1 MAAHETGKEGAH
13 VTSRIAI
20 WFLSG
25 LFVVLW
31 SSGFIGAKY
40 GLNDAG
46 TFTLL
51 WWRYVIVVVVL
62 AALTTAFG
70 HWRRMDLPTLC
81 QHVVIGIMAHA
92 VWLAAVLLA
101 IDMDVAPGTAAFIT
115 ALQPMITGL
124 LAGILI
130 EERLVWR
137 QWLGVALG
145 ILSVA
150 IVVADK
156 ARLGGSVIAHLLP
169 FLAALAISLASV
181 FDRRMRSA
189 RTQRAE
195 APILM
200 TTSIHAGASL
210 LALTPFAWVLEGFA
224 ADFTGRFV
232 FALVWLALVVSLAA
246 YGLMFLLLR
255 NVEATKVSSLMYLSP
270 PVTMVIAYAT
280 FGDVLT
286 YGDIIG
292 LAVAAIAVSMVTLSP
307 GTRDRVRAAGG
318 SA

>member
-1 MAAHETGKEGAH
+1 M
-13 VTSRIAI
+13 TSRIAI

-40 GLNDAG
+40 GLSDAG

-51 WWRYVIVVVVL
+51 WWRYLIVVAVLVVL
-62 AALTTAFG
+62 ATAFR

-81 QHVVIGIMAHA
+81 QHAVIGIMAHA
-92 VWLAAVLLA
+92 VWLVAVLLA
-101 IDMDVAPGTAAFIT
+101 IDLNVAPGTAAFIT

-124 LAGILI
+124 LAGLI
-130 EERLVWR
+130 VEERLVWR
-137 QWLGVALG
+137 QWVGVALG
-145 ILSVA
+145 IFAVA
-150 IVVADK
+150 LVIGDK
-156 ARLGGSVIAHLLP
+156 ARLDGSVAAHLLP
-169 FLAALAISLASV
+169 FLAALGISLASV

-189 RTQRAE
+189 RTQRVE

-210 LALTPFAWVLEGFA
+210 LVLTPFAWGLEGFQA
-224 ADFTGRFV
+224 NVTEQFV
-232 FALVWLALVVSLAA
+232 FSVVWLALIVSLAA

-255 NVEATKVSSLMYLSP
+255 SVEATKVSSLMYLSP
-270 PVTMVIAYAT
+270 PVTMVLAYLA
-280 FGDVLT
+280 FGTVLT
-286 YGDIIG
+286 IGDIVG
-292 LAVAAIAVSMVTLSP
+292 LAVAAVAVAMVTYSP
-307 GTRDRVRAAGG
+307 GALKPARTADR